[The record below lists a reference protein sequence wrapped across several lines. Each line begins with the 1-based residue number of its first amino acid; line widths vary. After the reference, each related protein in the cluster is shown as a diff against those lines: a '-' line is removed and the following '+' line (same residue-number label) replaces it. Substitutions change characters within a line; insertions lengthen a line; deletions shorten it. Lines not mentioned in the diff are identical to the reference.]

1 VTLQIGEEWETHN
14 FFGAYPL
21 YDFDVSYIVDR
32 RMSTGLLLVGPVTTL
47 IVTPM
52 SNYDPISLSKMLSLS
67 TFAFFVA
74 GLMWWNRKE
83 IAGRIP
89 KSVLI
94 LSTLFTVWMFAVLLL
109 SGAPIDQQFWGTF
122 GRNTGL
128 LSYLSLTL
136 ILLGTIAINNIESF
150 KGIIRALVFTAIPM
164 TIYCIVQV
172 SGNDPVSWSSFAP
185 FGTLGNINFLS
196 AFLGITS
203 LVCVILLF
211 SDEVKTYQK
220 LCLIVLVIID
230 IPIIVSTGSIQGF
243 MIFIAGIGIAGLIV
257 IFKSRWKII
266 IGVPYS
272 LFVLI
277 STYFTLL
284 GLNNSGILA
293 RYLYQSSVTFRADYM
308 HAGWA
313 MTMKFPIFGVGMD
326 SYGDWYRQLRGDI
339 STNRTNPERTANTAH
354 NIFLDISSNGGFT
367 LLAIHVGLL
376 SLALYSAISYF
387 RKIPNVDI
395 FYLAVFSAWCAYQV
409 QALISINQIGV
420 GVWGWIFTGVL
431 IGYPRVVTS
440 TPLGSDKSGKRER
453 KVKALLPASA
463 ALHAIFGGAIGLGLA
478 FVPFNADL
486 RYYSA
491 LQTKALDQIVKST
504 KSVGA
509 TMFHRELSLQA
520 AMQIPAEPQAYEIAR
535 ELVREYPR
543 SFFGWR
549 VLASISVTPELEKIE
564 ALQRMKELDPYNKAI
579 PTGP

>member
-1 VTLQIGEEWETHN
+1 
-14 FFGAYPL
+14 
-21 YDFDVSYIVDR
+21 
-32 RMSTGLLLVGPVTTL
+32 
-47 IVTPM
+47 
-52 SNYDPISLSKMLSLS
+52 
-67 TFAFFVA
+67 
-74 GLMWWNRKE
+74 
-83 IAGRIP
+83 
-89 KSVLI
+89 
-94 LSTLFTVWMFAVLLL
+94 
-109 SGAPIDQQFWGTF
+109 
-122 GRNTGL
+122 
-128 LSYLSLTL
+128 
-136 ILLGTIAINNIESF
+136 
-150 KGIIRALVFTAIPM
+150 
-164 TIYCIVQV
+164 
-172 SGNDPVSWSSFAP
+172 
-185 FGTLGNINFLS
+185 
-196 AFLGITS
+196 
-203 LVCVILLF
+203 
-211 SDEVKTYQK
+211 
-220 LCLIVLVIID
+220 
-230 IPIIVSTGSIQGF
+230 
-243 MIFIAGIGIAGLIV
+243 
-257 IFKSRWKII
+257 
-266 IGVPYS
+266 
-272 LFVLI
+272 
-277 STYFTLL
+277 
-284 GLNNSGILA
+284 
-293 RYLYQSSVTFRADYM
+293 
-308 HAGWA
+308 
-313 MTMKFPIFGVGMD
+313 MD

-579 PTGP
+579 PTAP